1 MRYALCPLGL
11 PAFYAWHS
19 GLAPLV
25 LAAPKAACQPPFF
38 LIIPCYYLLDNVS
51 TCLIF
56 LVTNQDSKT
65 NGRRYRRMT
74 EKKPIKIQTDS
85 KKAEI
90 NEDQT
95 EATTSDDQNTNG
107 DSDRIKELEAKL
119 ESKEKEAE
127 ETYDRLLRVS
137 AEFDNYKKRSTRE
150 LEDYRKFANQSL
162 IKEML
167 SVVDN
172 LELAMDSTD
181 GHKAIDKDLLQ
192 GLEMTHKEIL
202 KVFEKFNVKPIE
214 AKGQPFDP
222 TFHEAVMQEE
232 TNDSPKNT
240 VINELQRGYM
250 IHDRLL
256 RPSMVV
262 VAKPKENKDSEDQHE
277 T

>member
-1 MRYALCPLGL
+1 M
-11 PAFYAWHS
+11 S
-19 GLAPLV
+19 G
-25 LAAPKAACQPPFF
+25 K
-38 LIIPCYYLLDNVS
+38 
-51 TCLIF
+51 
-56 LVTNQDSKT
+56 KT
-65 NGRRYRRMT
+65 
-74 EKKPIKIQTDS
+74 IKIQTDP
-85 KKAEI
+85 KKAQNREI
-90 NEDQT
+90 EPESTPPDEQIVNDQ
-95 EATTSDDQNTNG
+95 DDP
-107 DSDRIKELEAKL
+107 IKELEAKL
-119 ESKEKEAE
+119 EAKEKEAG
-127 ETYDRLLRVS
+127 ETYDRLLRAS
-137 AEFDNYKKRSTRE
+137 AEFDNYKKRSSRE
-150 LEDYRKFANQSL
+150 MEEFRKFANQSL

-172 LELAMDSTD
+172 LELAMNSTD

-202 KVFEKFNVKPIE
+202 RVFDKFNVKPID

-262 VAKPKENKDSEDQHE
+262 VAKPKENHDGEKPQ
-277 T
+277 